1 VNLNSAALFV
11 KHICS
16 LEEHIKSIGQFS
28 DLVVEQLKETP
39 NAAVL
44 LKRL

>member
-1 VNLNSAALFV
+1 VNLNSASLFV
-11 KHICS
+11 THIRS
-16 LEEHIKSIGQFS
+16 LEEDIKSIGQIS

-39 NAAVL
+39 YAAVL